1 MSIRKELP
9 ELVNAEVISQETAD
23 RISSYYN
30 KKSEQSGNRLF
41 LVFGILGALLV
52 GLGII
57 LIMAHNWDELSRPVK
72 TGVAFLPL
80 ITGQLLCGYVFLKK
94 PESIPWRESSS
105 LFLFLSVG
113 ASIALMGQIYNIPG
127 SLGPFLLTWMVLCL
141 PLIYVMKSSITSLFY
156 IAGITWYATETGFW
170 SSPSEQATLY
180 WILLAGALPY
190 YVMLAKNHPQSNFT
204 GFHHWVVP
212 FSVIIS
218 LGTLAGSATE
228 LMLISYVSLFGF
240 FYLLGNSSYFKG
252 QKLKRNGYKVTGALG
267 TVGMLVALSFSGFW
281 DHLNQTNLVFNELI
295 AAPELFSALINT
307 SLAGWLFTAQQ
318 KGRPLSEIKP
328 LSTVFILFIALFLYG
343 LILPGAVVF
352 INLMVVVIGILMV
365 LDGAKQNRLGL
376 LNFGMV
382 VLSALIICRF
392 FDIQFSFVVRGFLFV
407 LAGAGFIAVNYWML
421 KKRGVYES

>member
-9 ELVNAEVISQETAD
+9 ELINAEVISQETAD

-30 KKSEQSGNRLF
+30 KKSEQSSNRLF

-57 LIMAHNWDELSRPVK
+57 LIMAHNWDELSRPLK

-80 ITGQLLCGYVFLKK
+80 VTGQLLCGYVFLKK
-94 PESIPWRESSS
+94 PESILWRESSALLLS
-105 LFLFLSVG
+105 LSVG
-113 ASIALMGQIYNIPG
+113 ATIALVGQIYNIPG

-141 PLIYVMKSSITSLFY
+141 PLIYVMKSSVASLFY
-156 IAGITWYATETGFW
+156 IAGITWYATETGFR

-180 WILLAGALPY
+180 WILLAGVLPY
-190 YVMLAKNHPQSNFT
+190 YVILAKNHPQSNFT

-212 FSVIIS
+212 FSVTIS
-218 LGTLAGSATE
+218 LGTIAGPATE

-240 FYLLGNSSYFKG
+240 FYLMGRSSYLED
-252 QKLKRNGYKVTGALG
+252 QDLKRNGYRVTGAIG
-267 TVGMLVALSFSGFW
+267 TVGMLLALSFSGFW
-281 DHLNQTNLVFNELI
+281 DHLNQANMVFSELI
-295 AAPELFSALINT
+295 ATLEFFAALTIT
-307 SLAGWLFTAQQ
+307 ALAGWLFIDQQ
-318 KGRPLSEIKP
+318 KGRELSEIKP

-343 LILPGAVVF
+343 LILPGAVIF
-352 INLMVVVIGILMV
+352 INLMVIVIGILMV
-365 LDGAKQNRLGL
+365 LDGAKQNSLGL

-382 VLSALIICRF
+382 ILSALIICRF